1 MKLQASKYKDLKYYA
16 NVLFAVLFLCA
27 FIYCNK
33 ENQKEDKQQV
43 SFSPLSIKGLQKS
56 DYKSTLTFEKKL
68 ENTDNYNSELVSYLS
83 DSLKVYALVT
93 IPKKKNQKMAIQF

>member
-27 FIYCNK
+27 FISCKK

-43 SFSPLSIKGLQKS
+43 SFSLYLLK
-56 DYKSTLTFEKKL
+56 DYK
-68 ENTDNYNSELVSYLS
+68 
-83 DSLKVYALVT
+83 KVIIKAH
-93 IPKKKNQKMAIQF
+93 